1 MITYRNEISTEAYHT
16 LRHGVGWK
24 ALDSAQAAR
33 GLKNSAYLI
42 SAWDGGLPAGMARV
56 ISDGGYM
63 FLIVDVMVLPE
74 YQGRGIGR
82 EMMNRINSWIDE
94 LARDGSC
101 IMVNLMATPGN
112 ESFYEKLGFVTRP
125 NHHMGAG
132 MVRWING

>member
-1 MITYRNEISTEAYHT
+1 M
-16 LRHGVGWK
+16 
-24 ALDSAQAAR
+24 
-33 GLKNSAYLI
+33 KNSAYLI

-125 NHHMGAG
+125 NDHMGAG